1 MSSTLVSSVS
11 YLSTSFGRSV
21 MFSCKTMESLKSF
34 HRALI
39 STDRSLRYLI
49 PCCSARGLLSFSV
62 QCTAK
67 WSDKVGSLT
76 TIPSTRSSSDRVM
89 IRSRVCPLA
98 WVGVAT
104 CCFRLKDSSRL

>member
-11 YLSTSFGRSV
+11 YLSTSVGRSV
-21 MFSCKTMESLKSF
+21 MFSCKTMESLKPL

-39 STDRSLRYLI
+39 SIDRSLRYLML
-49 PCCSARGLLSFSV
+49 CCSAGGLLSFSV
-62 QCTAK
+62 QCTEK

-76 TIPSTRSSSDRVM
+76 TIPSTRSSSDGVM
-89 IRSRVCPLA
+89 ITSRMCPLE

-104 CCFRLKDSSRL
+104 CCFRFKIF